1 MLQALPGEV
10 VWLSFQKFQTS
21 HHKPDIYRTDSCA
34 NKLAIMDGPPFLTHN
49 DSLIGEFCDTSPP
62 LICDHSALGASLSR
76 PCSPGTESYVS
87 KGRGLTLSEIVG
99 QSTVVNRLEF
109 VARYEFV
116 TVAQD
121 GLPLSRNH
129 QSCDREFRSDQV
141 GGRYNTQDNAFATPR
156 NVFLFGRGGQEN
168 ISCTFKLI
176 GSPTQR
182 IQVKFTNITVGDR
195 PCKTVFDPSIA
206 RYRCDF
212 GDSPEAG
219 VFVTEV
225 AEEEEQHQQCHCQVM
240 PDTQV
245 TSVSNVLVIT
255 FKAANMLPTQ
265 DFRDFSL
272 QGSFRFINTHCQDE
286 TALRRG
292 GSITLDY
299 HSSEQ
304 AICDKKSWSM
314 QARQGREIHLTLPG
328 VLLPHSGQPA
338 TACNTRSRIVV
349 RTGGTPLAIICP
361 LPSHSIV
368 RLVSGRGNWSGEL
381 TSHLQSVSVHLAG
394 QSQGKVTFSWLE
406 VTPDTPQSGLHD
418 SLSHNSCVHHCPSL
432 HGCIS
437 QDLWCDGEQN
447 CPDGWDEAEEH
458 CSHLLIPLHY
468 LYFVAAGS
476 VVLFT
481 VTAMVVVCRVAAAR
495 SGDHEGAKRVSN
507 GTVETMLN
515 HKEEVS

>member
-1 MLQALPGEV
+1 
-10 VWLSFQKFQTS
+10 
-21 HHKPDIYRTDSCA
+21 
-34 NKLAIMDGPPFLTHN
+34 
-49 DSLIGEFCDTSPP
+49 
-62 LICDHSALGASLSR
+62 
-76 PCSPGTESYVS
+76 
-87 KGRGLTLSEIVG
+87 
-99 QSTVVNRLEF
+99 
-109 VARYEFV
+109 
-116 TVAQD
+116 
-121 GLPLSRNH
+121 
-129 QSCDREFRSDQV
+129 
-141 GGRYNTQDNAFATPR
+141 
-156 NVFLFGRGGQEN
+156 
-168 ISCTFKLI
+168 
-176 GSPTQR
+176 
-182 IQVKFTNITVGDR
+182 
-195 PCKTVFDPSIA
+195 
-206 RYRCDF
+206 
-212 GDSPEAG
+212 
-219 VFVTEV
+219 
-225 AEEEEQHQQCHCQVM
+225 
-240 PDTQV
+240 
-245 TSVSNVLVIT
+245 
-255 FKAANMLPTQ
+255 
-265 DFRDFSL
+265 
-272 QGSFRFINTHCQDE
+272 
-286 TALRRG
+286 
-292 GSITLDY
+292 
-299 HSSEQ
+299 
-304 AICDKKSWSM
+304 M

-437 QDLWCDGEQN
+437 QDLWCDGEKN